1 MLYFTLTASNTPE
14 ELVKAATLLL
24 STIKE
29 QPKLTNA
36 FRIEVEISNENVLFR
51 VLHYRNTKQNPPEI
65 DGPSVVN
72 LNCKDLEKR
81 KAYTPC
87 NRTSFHAKNLC
98 AYMYGKVQPL
108 DSQEEICNFYC
119 PTKLIFEKFPTEDYV
134 MLLRQEIIRELLLAS
149 CPNKE
154 KDNSLR

>member
-36 FRIEVEISNENVLFR
+36 FHMEVEISNENVLFR
-51 VLHYRNTKQNPPEI
+51 YITEIRNKIPPEM

-98 AYMYGKVQPL
+98 EYNHTEHICMVKVQPL

-119 PTKLIFEKFPTEDYV
+119 PTKLIFEKFLTEDYI
-134 MLLRQEIIRELLLAS
+134 MLLRREII
-149 CPNKE
+149 
-154 KDNSLR
+154 

>member
-98 AYMYGKVQPL
+98 EY
-108 DSQEEICNFYC
+108 DHTEHICM
-119 PTKLIFEKFPTEDYV
+119 FPTEDYV